1 MVSRP
6 LISQFLASSM
16 YSYLL
21 AGRAPKTVKLFIN
34 QPQALDFDAAEQ
46 RKPVQE
52 FVYVTNS
59 VLGPIMIVMFYT
71 NLSRL
76 TEDDVG
82 EESVIQLHYVKYQNV
97 QNITVSMTQIST

>member
-1 MVSRP
+1 M
-6 LISQFLASSM
+6 
-16 YSYLL
+16 
-21 AGRAPKTVKLFIN
+21 KLFIN
-34 QPQALDFDAAEQ
+34 QPQTLDFDAAEQ

-59 VLGPIMIVMFYT
+59 VLGPIMVQYHYT
-71 NLSRL
+71 CCRILNFAQNYHSNPDPCRL

-97 QNITVSMTQIST
+97 QNITVSIL